1 MKYFFSAGVRSQ
13 GENQPAVGRESVKG
27 RILQL
32 IREEDPK
39 HPLSDEAL
47 RSLLE
52 QSGLELSRR
61 TVAKYRTECGIRSA
75 TDRRA

>member
-1 MKYFFSAGVRSQ
+1 MLFRS
-13 GENQPAVGRESVKG
+13 SVKG

-39 HPLSDEAL
+39 HPLSDESL

-61 TVAKYRTECGIRSA
+61 TVAKYRAECGIRSA
-75 TDRRA
+75 ADRRA